1 MSLVFS
7 ELLCRLGEEDYR
19 SMGLR
24 GERSNLGAGGEFWD
38 GGPAKIAEPG
48 KSKASDTCRRTL
60 LKTVSGVLDLKQQ

>member
-24 GERSNLGAGGEFWD
+24 GERSNFGAGGEFWE
-38 GGPAKIAEPG
+38 GASAEIAEPG
-48 KSKASDTCRRTL
+48 KSEVTPAEGLC
-60 LKTVSGVLDLKQQ
+60 

>member
-1 MSLVFS
+1 
-7 ELLCRLGEEDYR
+7 
-19 SMGLR
+19 MGLR

-38 GGPAKIAEPG
+38 GGPAEIAEPG